1 MAKKSS
7 KKDNTA
13 KAKSILDSVFGGT
26 PKTCSKAGSKL
37 ATDKL
42 PGSKKST
49 AGKKLGSMACKAP
62 ARRKKVG
69 KR

>member
-1 MAKKSS
+1 MAKKMS
-7 KKDNTA
+7 KKDATN
-13 KAKSILDSVFGGT
+13 KAKNVLASVFGGT

-42 PGSKKST
+42 PGSKKSS

-62 ARRKKVG
+62 ARIKKVG